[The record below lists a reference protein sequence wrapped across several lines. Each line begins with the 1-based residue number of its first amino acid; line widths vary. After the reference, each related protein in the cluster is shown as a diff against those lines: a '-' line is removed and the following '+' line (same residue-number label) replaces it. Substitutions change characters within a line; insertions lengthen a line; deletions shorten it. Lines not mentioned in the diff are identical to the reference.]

1 VTQAVVHT
9 RYFEPNLP
17 RVLAHR
23 GLALEAP
30 ENTLLAFAKAV
41 DIGCHYI
48 ETDVHVSRDGIAVVA
63 HDPSLERVAQRDV
76 AVARLTMAELRRVEL
91 GHAQAFCALDE
102 ALDAFPETRFNI
114 DVKVEGAVGPAVAA
128 VRRAAATS
136 RVLLTSFSDRR
147 RLRLAA
153 LLPEVA
159 TSAGSAGVI
168 RARLA
173 GTTGSGQLLTRVLRG
188 ARALQVPERVG
199 PLRLVTSAFVAAVHR
214 VGAEVHVWTV
224 NEASDM
230 QRLLDL
236 GVDGLVTD
244 RADVALPLA
253 TAQS

>member
-1 VTQAVVHT
+1 MQTG
-9 RYFEPNLP
+9 YFEPSLP

-41 DIGCHYI
+41 GIGCHYI
-48 ETDVHVSRDGIAVVA
+48 ETDVHVSRDGVAVVA
-63 HDPSLERVAQRDV
+63 HDPSLERVAHREV
-76 AVARLTMAELRRVEL
+76 EVGRLTMAELRRIDL
-91 GHAQAFCALDE
+91 GHGQGFCALDE

-114 DVKVEGAVGPAVAA
+114 DVKVEGAVDAAVAA
-128 VRRAAATS
+128 VSSAGATT

-153 LLPEVA
+153 LLPGVA
-159 TSAGSAGVI
+159 TSTGSAAVI

-173 GTTGSGQLLTRVLRG
+173 GLTGSGQLLARVLRG
-188 ARALQVPERVG
+188 ARALQIPERAG
-199 PLRLVTSAFVAAVHR
+199 PVRLVTAAFVDAVHR

-230 QRLLDL
+230 RRLLDL

-253 TAQS
+253 AARN

>member
-1 VTQAVVHT
+1 MQTG
-9 RYFEPNLP
+9 YFEPSRP

-41 DIGCHYI
+41 GIGCRYI

-63 HDPSLERVAQRDV
+63 HDPSLERVANRDV
-76 AVARLTMAELRRVEL
+76 AVGKLTMAELRRIDL
-91 GHAQAFCALDE
+91 GHGQAFCALDE

-114 DVKVEGAVGPAVAA
+114 DVKVEGAVDAAVAA
-128 VRRAAATS
+128 VSRASATA

-153 LLPEVA
+153 LLPGVA
-159 TSAGSAGVI
+159 TSTGSAGVV

-173 GTTGSGQLLTRVLRG
+173 GFTGSGQLLTRVLRG
-188 ARALQVPERVG
+188 AHAMQIPERAG
-199 PLRLVTSAFVAAVHR
+199 PLRLVTAAFVDAAHR

-230 QRLLDL
+230 RRLLDL

-244 RADVALPLA
+244 RADVALPL
-253 TAQS
+253 TAAPN

>member
-1 VTQAVVHT
+1 MQTG
-9 RYFEPNLP
+9 YFEPSRP

-23 GLALEAP
+23 GLALDAP
-30 ENTLLAFAKAV
+30 ENTILAFAKAV
-41 DIGCHYI
+41 AIGCHYI
-48 ETDVHVSRDGIAVVA
+48 ETDVHVSRDGVAVVA

-76 AVARLTMAELRRVEL
+76 AVSRLTIDELRRVDL
-91 GHAQAFCALDE
+91 GHGQGFCALDE

-114 DVKVEGAVGPAVAA
+114 DVKVEGAVDPAIAA

-136 RVLLTSFSDRR
+136 RVLVTSFSERR

-153 LLPEVA
+153 LLPGVA
-159 TSAGSAGVI
+159 TSTGSAGVI
-168 RARLA
+168 RARVA
-173 GTTGSGQLLTRVLRG
+173 GYTGSQQLLSRVLRG
-188 ARALQVPERVG
+188 ARALQVPERAG
-199 PLRLVTSAFVAAVHR
+199 PLRLVTAAFVDAVHR

-253 TAQS
+253 RA